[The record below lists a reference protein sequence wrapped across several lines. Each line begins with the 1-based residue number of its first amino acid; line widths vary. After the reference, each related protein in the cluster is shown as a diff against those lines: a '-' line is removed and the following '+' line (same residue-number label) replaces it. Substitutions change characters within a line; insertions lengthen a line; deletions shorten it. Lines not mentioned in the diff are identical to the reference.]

1 MSAAV
6 AIATGRPASDLV
18 SRGSWKALLAH
29 HAHIGGQHLRELFA
43 ADSQRGTRFTLEAAG
58 LYLDYSKNRI
68 DAETIRL
75 LIALALDCDLPGRTA
90 AMFRGELINGSE
102 KRAALHTALRAPASE
117 RILLDGV
124 NVVEEV
130 HATLDRMAAL
140 AGKIRS
146 GQWLGHTGKRIRN
159 VVNIGIGGSDLGP
172 VMAYEALRHYSN
184 SNLQLRFISNVDGTD
199 LIEATRDLEPEETL
213 FIVCSKSFAT
223 LETLTNAHAA
233 RAWSL
238 QKLRDEDSVARHFVA
253 VSTNADAVAKFGIAP
268 ANLFPM
274 WDWVGGRYSMD
285 SAIGLSTMIAIGD
298 AHFRELL
305 HGMRAM
311 DEHFRTAAL
320 ASNMPALLGL
330 LSIWNNNF
338 LGATT
343 LAVLPYDQYLKRF
356 PAYLQQLTMESNG
369 KHVTLEGLPVT
380 EPTSPIVWGEQGTN
394 GQHSF
399 YQLLHQGT
407 RLVACDFIGFCQALN
422 PLGTQHDLL
431 MANLFAQTEALAFGK
446 TADEVRAEGI
456 AASLV
461 PHRVFEGNRPT
472 NTVLAERLT
481 PFTLGAL
488 VALYE
493 HSVFTQGVI
502 WNIDSFDQW
511 GVELGKVL
519 AQRTA
524 AELASVREPA
534 LAHDSSTNALIS
546 RYRARRHATVPAAVG
561 GQTANP
567 QPDKFPTSGPATD
580 PRGHSIAR

>member
-1 MSAAV
+1 MSAAA
-6 AIATGRPASDLV
+6 AIATGRPTGNLV
-18 SRGSWKALLAH
+18 SRGTWKALLAH
-29 HAHIGGQHLRELFA
+29 HVHIGGQHLRELFA
-43 ADSQRGTRFTLEAAG
+43 ADPQRGTRFTLEAAG

-68 DAETIRL
+68 DADTLRL
-75 LIALALDCDLPGRTA
+75 LVALAHDCDLPGRTA
-90 AMFRGELINGSE
+90 AMFRGELVNGSE

-130 HATLDRMAAL
+130 HATLNRMAAL

-172 VMAYEALRHYSN
+172 VMAYEALRHYSAET
-184 SNLQLRFISNVDGTD
+184 LRLRFVSNVDGTD

-213 FIVCSKSFAT
+213 FIVCSKSFKT

-298 AHFRELL
+298 GHFRELL
-305 HGMRAM
+305 RGMRAM
-311 DEHFRTAAL
+311 DEHFRSAPL

-338 LGATT
+338 LGCTT

-380 EPTSPIVWGEQGTN
+380 QCTSPIVWGEQGTN

-407 RLVACDFIGFCQALN
+407 RLVACDFIGFCQTLN

-431 MANLFAQTEALAFGK
+431 MANLFAQTEALAFGR

-456 AASLV
+456 AAVLV

-488 VALYE
+488 VVLYE

-502 WNIDSFDQW
+502 WDIDSFDQW

-524 AELASVREPA
+524 AELAIVREPA
-534 LAHDSSTNALIS
+534 LAHDSSTNALIR
-546 RYRARRHATVPAAVG
+546 RYRARRHADP
-561 GQTANP
+561 
-567 QPDKFPTSGPATD
+567 PTKISV
-580 PRGHSIAR
+580 